1 MADKPGQ
8 FKSSHNVS
16 RHTVVIRRARDDDA
30 RRIAS
35 EEGGADTEEKAG
47 VSSRLTARGAA
58 TQRFERRDTGREG
71 EAVASGRQVT
81 VEYAEPGSKRYST
94 RLVGEKAASVKVSGG
109 DTIIKYKSGDM
120 VIRRGTRRAQ
130 LRKQIIWVYALVY
143 LLLFGGYMF
152 FLLTAKY
159 DLTPQEFL
167 SRAFSQRAGTSIL
180 DLERA
185 AYEAMR
191 GNRTPAEIRLA
202 QQLVFYD
209 QNKDQI
215 VVEKGSRLTLLT
227 AAKLGQAIIEDETK
241 PADKRTFTAPF
252 KVYKETHLSGVE
264 WPYVMTLY
272 NSIGFF
278 LLLVLFL
285 WRPIMHFL
293 GTQGKKTAV
302 AVENARA
309 AQNQAAEYR
318 NKYRSLSGEIAEKG
332 ERLEAELDK
341 RNAAAH
347 DQALEH
353 AKQQAQEI
361 TGGVEGALVNAERK
375 HAVDIE
381 STVALAACEQAKR
394 ILEKRLGPAEHD
406 AAMDEL
412 IADLAGMRLREGN

>member
-8 FKSSHNVS
+8 FRSSHNVS

-35 EEGGADTEEKAG
+35 EEGVEDTETKAG

-58 TQRFERRDTGREG
+58 TQRFEKRDTGRLG
-71 EAVASGRQVT
+71 ETTESGRQVT
-81 VEYAEPGSKRYST
+81 IEYDEPGRKRYST
-94 RLVGEKAASVKVSGG
+94 RLVGTKATSVKVSGG

-120 VIRRGTRRAQ
+120 VIRRGARRAEI
-130 LRKQIIWVYALVY
+130 RKQIIWVYALIY

-159 DLTPQEFL
+159 DLTPTEFL
-167 SRAFSQRAGTSIL
+167 NRAFSQRAGTSIL

-191 GNRTPAEIRLA
+191 GNRTPAEIRMA
-202 QQLVFYD
+202 QELSFYD
-209 QNKDQI
+209 QNKDHI

-227 AAKLGQAIIEDETK
+227 AAKLGQAIIEDEAK
-241 PADKRTFTAPF
+241 PADKRSFTTPF
-252 KVYKETHLSGVE
+252 KVYKETHLAGVE

-278 LLLVLFL
+278 LLLGLFL

-309 AQNQAAEYR
+309 AQDQAAAYR

-332 ERLEAELDK
+332 ERLSAELDK
-341 RNAAAH
+341 RSAAAH
-347 DQALEH
+347 ELALEN
-353 AKQQAQEI
+353 AKRQAQDI
-361 TGGVEGALVNAERK
+361 TGGVAGALENAERR
-375 HAVDIE
+375 HTADIE
-381 STVALAACEQAKR
+381 SSVALAACDQAKE
-394 ILEKRLGPAEHD
+394 ILAKRLGAAEHD
-406 AAMDEL
+406 AAIDEL
-412 IADLAGMRLREGN
+412 IADIGGMRLREGN